1 VQPVGKRAAVDQIAA
16 DLLVPFRIPR
26 LCPAT
31 GGSHG
36 SKQLLLGSLVGID
49 QPQHGL
55 ELEAG
60 RSGFAGQPRAKR
72 AAALP
77 GDRVDGLL
85 GLDNREDAERVFD
98 LAGDLAKQEL
108 LQLEDAAYAWR
119 DDKGKVRIQQA
130 VSLTAAGAASGALWG
145 TLIGLIFLMPVA
157 GLAIGAASGALGG
170 KLADVGINDD
180 TIKRIGAQLQG
191 GRAAVFLLAR
201 SATVDR
207 VIDAI
212 KPYNPTVIQTNL
224 TKDREEEL
232 VQALQS

>member
-1 VQPVGKRAAVDQIAA
+1 VAH
-16 DLLVPFRIPR
+16 LV
-26 LCPAT
+26 
-31 GGSHG
+31 
-36 SKQLLLGSLVGID
+36 V
-49 QPQHGL
+49 
-55 ELEAG
+55 
-60 RSGFAGQPRAKR
+60 
-72 AAALP
+72 
-77 GDRVDGLL
+77 L

-108 LQLEDAAYAWR
+108 LQLEDAAYAYR
-119 DDKGKVRIQQA
+119 DAKGKVRIHQ
-130 VSLTAAGAASGALWG
+130 SINLTAAGATSGALWG

-180 TIKRIGAQLQG
+180 TIKRIGEQLQG
-191 GRAAVFLLAR
+191 GKAAVFLLAR